1 MGCTFSTGYLL
12 IALALLIKLVKY
24 PTFRN
29 FESMYSLQS
38 LDEEEQWEMVA
49 DHLRQGSGDPDL
61 VPEDII
67 DRGVNVCI
75 NELTGGNPR
84 YSLSLMGQLFAKA
97 KAQDADRID
106 GAICYQT
113 LQETPRHDA
122 SNSNYFNRLNINQI
136 IEELKGGQQ
145 SEQKIANLLEHKIS
159 TLLGEWRGVEQNE
172 LDEFGLTTGTIRTE
186 CSSLR
191 QMPMVVFEQQPGDAE
206 FRLRHE
212 FLNAIG
218 IIRQKTLSQ
227 EDDKSMLLKLQ
238 LEPETQIPN
247 MMAGLERIMSYNSHP
262 GTLLDIS
269 ILGSPN
275 RLLHTRVAQGVP
287 VNVGINVYKGKEVP
301 TELFEKILDPI
312 EKETF
317 TVMLLIEDA
326 DTSHDL
332 AGSSWQKFKDS
343 YTGSLD
349 LDSRFVFING
359 TDIEGK
365 RFDEDFFV
373 KLAAA
378 SIQQDEAKDWFDRL
392 QIGQHLERIKEECI
406 YCPSED
412 ERVLIDE
419 LSKQE
424 RSYTIGE
431 IKGLQDSYH
440 WVKKPRLEKLDLY
453 INKSGSAFEVSSIE
467 QIRPIKF
474 LLRILQE
481 ASEGLSLE
489 KIDQRLAAEFI
500 RTGDNQAYKP
510 TPLGYSI
517 CLRIKGKVKQVEEV
531 CFSIRISTGNFNCLK
546 KNTKG

>member
-1 MGCTFSTGYLL
+1 
-12 IALALLIKLVKY
+12 
-24 PTFRN
+24 
-29 FESMYSLQS
+29 
-38 LDEEEQWEMVA
+38 
-49 DHLRQGSGDPDL
+49 
-61 VPEDII
+61 
-67 DRGVNVCI
+67 
-75 NELTGGNPR
+75 
-84 YSLSLMGQLFAKA
+84 
-97 KAQDADRID
+97 
-106 GAICYQT
+106 
-113 LQETPRHDA
+113 
-122 SNSNYFNRLNINQI
+122 
-136 IEELKGGQQ
+136 
-145 SEQKIANLLEHKIS
+145 
-159 TLLGEWRGVEQNE
+159 
-172 LDEFGLTTGTIRTE
+172 
-186 CSSLR
+186 
-191 QMPMVVFEQQPGDAE
+191 
-206 FRLRHE
+206 
-212 FLNAIG
+212 
-218 IIRQKTLSQ
+218 
-227 EDDKSMLLKLQ
+227 
-238 LEPETQIPN
+238 
-247 MMAGLERIMSYNSHP
+247 
-262 GTLLDIS
+262 
-269 ILGSPN
+269 
-275 RLLHTRVAQGVP
+275 
-287 VNVGINVYKGKEVP
+287 
-301 TELFEKILDPI
+301 
-312 EKETF
+312 
-317 TVMLLIEDA
+317 MLLIEDA

-332 AGSSWQKFKDS
+332 TGSSWQKFKDS

-373 KLAAA
+373 KGF

-500 RTGDNQAYKP
+500 RTGDNRAHTNP
-510 TPLGYSI
+510 HRLVT
-517 CLRIKGKVKQVEEV
+517 R
-531 CFSIRISTGNFNCLK
+531 FA
-546 KNTKG
+546 